1 MIHRGRVDDMKDK
14 INIVLGVI
22 FMAILLVVVMQ
33 PYFEAKSFNRLS
45 EKKVTYWDAMFLNL
59 RVDAR

>member
-1 MIHRGRVDDMKDK
+1 MKDK